1 MRRLVLAATGVLA
14 LAGTALAD
22 PLTLTPIG
30 TYATGIYDD
39 GGTEIA
45 TYDPQTMR
53 VFSVNGSTGTIEVI
67 DLSDPTSP
75 VFLFAIDLSPWGR
88 AANSVDVHG
97 GVLAAAVE
105 ASPKQDPGRI
115 VFFET
120 SGACNHLNDVP
131 AGALP
136 DMITFSPDGARV
148 LTANEGE
155 PDDSYT
161 NDPEGSVTI
170 VDLSAGVAAATA
182 TQVGFGAYNGQAA
195 ALKAAG
201 VRIFG
206 PGATVAQ
213 DLEPEYIA
221 MSPDGLTAWVTCQ
234 EANALAVI
242 DVASATVTSIV
253 PLGTKDHS
261 LPGNGLDPSNQ
272 DGGIRI
278 ANWPLQGFYLPDA
291 IAAYSVGGQTYLVTA
306 NEGDTRSY
314 DGFDEEAR
322 FSTRSLDPIVFPD
335 AAVLKQNAN
344 LGRLLTSTANG
355 DIDGDGDLDV
365 LHSLGGRSFS
375 IRDAAGNLVFDS
387 GDEFEQIIAA
397 LQPSYFNGTNTS
409 NTGFDSRSDDKGPEP
424 EGVALAEIDGRWYAL
439 IGLERQGGVMLYD
452 VTDPMAPLFLEYTS
466 TRVWTG
472 SPSGGTAGGLG
483 PEGIKFISAAESP
496 VGQALVLVSNEVS
509 GTIDVMLFDTM
520 TVGIE
525 EPIEEPDTEPASLP
539 ARTALTGIFPNPFN
553 PMTNI
558 SFSVAK
564 RTQARLDIVDLRGRL
579 VETLFDG
586 TREPGEYRLSWS
598 ATSAPAGVYLAVL
611 RTDSLTQV
619 RRLTLVK

>member
-1 MRRLVLAATGVLA
+1 MRRLAIAATGVLA
-14 LAGTALAD
+14 LAGAALAD
-22 PLTLTPIG
+22 PMTLTPIG
-30 TYATGIYDD
+30 TYATGVYDG

-45 TYDPQTMR
+45 SYDPQTMR
-53 VFSVNGSTGTIEVI
+53 VFSVNATTGAVEVI
-67 DLSDPTSP
+67 DLSDPTNP
-75 VFLFAIDLSPWGR
+75 VFLFAIDLSPWGN

-105 ASPKQDPGRI
+105 GSPKQDPGRI

-120 SGACNHLNDVP
+120 SGMCNHLNDVP

-136 DMITFSPDGARV
+136 DMITFSPDGTRV

-182 TQVGFGAYNGQAA
+182 TQVGFSAFNGQAA

-201 VRIFG
+201 VRLFG

-221 MSPDGLTAWVTCQ
+221 MSADGLTAWVSCQ
-234 EANALAVI
+234 EANALAVL
-242 DVASATVTSIV
+242 DVASATVTAIV

-272 DGGIRI
+272 DGGIHI
-278 ANWPLQGFYLPDA
+278 ANWPVQGYYLPDA
-291 IAAYSVGGQTYLVTA
+291 IAAYSVAGQTYLVTA

-314 DGFDEEAR
+314 GGFDEEAR
-322 FSTRSLDPIVFPD
+322 FSTRSLDPTVFPD
-335 AAVLKQNAN
+335 AASLKLNAN
-344 LGRLLTSTANG
+344 LGRLLTSTVNG
-355 DIDGDGDLDV
+355 DTDGDGDLDV
-365 LHSLGGRSFS
+365 LHSFGARSFS
-375 IRDAAGNLVFDS
+375 IRDAAGNLVYDS
-387 GDEFEQIIAA
+387 GDDFEQVVAA
-397 LQPSYFNGTNTS
+397 LQPTYFNGTNTS

-424 EGVALAEIDGRWYAL
+424 EGVALASIDGRWYAV

-452 VTDPMAPLFLEYTS
+452 VTDPTAPLFMEYTS

-483 PEGIKFISAAESP
+483 PEGIEYVSAADSP
-496 VGQALVLVSNEVS
+496 IGQALVLVSNEIS
-509 GTIDVMLFDTM
+509 GSIDIMLFDTM

-525 EPIEEPDTEPASLP
+525 DPIEEPGTVPASLP
-539 ARTALTGIFPNPFN
+539 ARTALTGIYPNPFN
-553 PMTNI
+553 PLTSI
-558 SFSVAK
+558 SYSVAK
-564 RTQARLDIVDLRGRL
+564 RTHARVDIVDMRGRL

-598 ATSAPAGVYLAVL
+598 ATNTPAGVYLAVL